1 MKMRSGLA
9 IAGTAFAFMMMGHTA
24 EARTASC
31 PPKHEGG
38 HDQQIEVPDDSLD
51 CWSPPAP
58 LSTTVQGAYNA
69 IYTVTT
75 QVDGGFDILQPGE
88 VVEVEIDVED
98 VIASLNDNPK
108 ETLALAVALG
118 VRAKDEPKPGIVRA
132 VHTLSTDKL
141 TEGELKQVATLLT
154 ASLKSGGKARGRSDP
169 AGSWTS
175 RVEATAQAISRAIQ
189 SFTSS
194 LPSFGYSY
202 TRIEYYPNGQKK
214 VEVRQEMGVMRN

>member
-1 MKMRSGLA
+1 MKMRSRMAVAGAALA
-9 IAGTAFAFMMMGHTA
+9 FVMVGHTA
-24 EARTASC
+24 SAKAASC
-31 PPKHEGG
+31 TPNHPGG
-38 HDQQIEVPDDSLD
+38 NQQIELPDDSLD

-69 IYTVTT
+69 TYTVTG

-88 VVEVEIDVED
+88 VIEVEIDVED
-98 VIASLNDNPK
+98 VMAALNDNPK
-108 ETLALAVALG
+108 EAMALAVAMG
-118 VRAKDEPKPGIVRA
+118 VRSKDELKPGLVRA
-132 VHTLSTDKL
+132 VSTHSTDKL
-141 TEGELKQVATLLT
+141 TDGELKQVATLLR

-175 RVEATAQAISRAIQ
+175 RVEATAQAIGRAIQ

-214 VEVRQEMGVMRN
+214 TEVRQEIGVNRN